1 MQTAYQVQNIA
12 VGLFLLALIF
22 VNLLHHGIRR
32 KHSQSTFLAM
42 LTVNALLLVLD
53 FCIVSLSGKTDA
65 FSRGALPVTVVVYYM
80 LGPVLAALMV
90 LYLYHLIR
98 REQTPKPAFLFALL
112 LPAALNALFS
122 LVSLK
127 GGFTFSIAEGNVYE
141 RGAYFALM
149 PAICYCYMAFY
160 LATLWYKRASM
171 LKKEFYLLLFSALLP
186 MAAGLTESFFD
197 SLNVVWLT
205 FALAFLLLYISMQ
218 NIQVYTDYLTGLYN
232 RRKFDAALES
242 YFSSGSKRQRLCG
255 VMVDIDRFKQINDH
269 YGHDMGDSVL
279 KTVAEILR
287 RSARRKD
294 LVARIG
300 GDEFAILF
308 SGTGFTTADVHR
320 NILLGL
326 KALNERGVYPFEISL
341 SIGSETCGVRSYMT
355 QREFYKRLD
364 TNMYEQKRL
373 NSAPRMGAR

>member
-205 FALAFLLLYISMQ
+205 FSLAFLLLYISMQ

>member
-205 FALAFLLLYISMQ
+205 FSLAFLLIYISMQ

>member
-42 LTVNALLLVLD
+42 LTINALLLVLD

-205 FALAFLLLYISMQ
+205 FSLAFLLLYISMQ

>member
-65 FSRGALPVTVVVYYM
+65 FSRGALPVSVVVYYM

-127 GGFTFSIAEGNVYE
+127 DGFTFSIAEGNVYE

-205 FALAFLLLYISMQ
+205 FSLAFLLIYISMQ

>member
-65 FSRGALPVTVVVYYM
+65 FSRGALPAAVAVYYM

-112 LPAALNALFS
+112 LPAVLNVLFS
-122 LVSLK
+122 LISLK
-127 GGFTFSIAEGNVYE
+127 TDFTFSIAEGNVYE

-149 PAICYCYMAFY
+149 PAICYCYMTFY

-205 FALAFLLLYISMQ
+205 FSLAFLLIYISMQ

-242 YFSSGSKRQRLCG
+242 YFSSGSKRKRLCG

-279 KTVAEILR
+279 KSVAEVLR

-300 GDEFAILF
+300 GDEFAVLF

-341 SIGSETCGVRSYMT
+341 SLGSETCGVRSYMT

-364 TNMYEQKRL
+364 SSMYEQKRF
-373 NSAPRMGAR
+373 NSAPRTGAR